1 MALGGGTF
9 TAQNKVLPGSYMV
22 FISAVQTGSALS
34 GRGTAAMG
42 LELDWGP
49 EGAIFALSAEDLR
62 DQALPLLGYDRDHE
76 KLKGIRDVLKHA
88 QTLYGY
94 RLNGGGKKAENDYAV
109 ARYSGTRGND
119 LKIAIRAS
127 MDEEGAFQVQTILG
141 STLVDEQTVA
151 SAAELQRNDY
161 VTWKTAELAETAGTA
176 LTGGENGSV
185 TGQSHQDFLD
195 KIESYAFNTIGC
207 LSTETSIKSMY
218 CNFAKRMREEVGLKF
233 QAVVYR
239 QAADYEGVVNV
250 KNKTLDQDWPES
262 AMVYWATGANAGCSL
277 SGSCTNQKYDGE
289 FEPDVSYTQ
298 AQLKAAIKA
307 GEFTFH
313 RVNSDAHVLT
323 DINSL
328 VTLTDTKN
336 DLFQDNATIRTIDEI
351 AISIARIFNTK
362 YIGKIRNSAAGR
374 IMFWNDIVT
383 HHKELEQ
390 LGAIE
395 DFSDEF
401 VTVKPGKEKVAV
413 VVQDAITVT
422 GAMERLYMTCSIS

>member
-22 FISAVQTGSALS
+22 FISAVQTGSALT
-34 GRGTAAMG
+34 GRGTAAIG

-49 EGAIFALSAEDLR
+49 EGEVFALSAKELQDR
-62 DQALPLLGYDRDHE
+62 ALSLLGYDWDHE
-76 KLKGIRDVLKHA
+76 NLKGVRDVLKHA
-88 QTLYGY
+88 HTLYGY
-94 RLNGGGKKAENDYAV
+94 RLNSGGKKAENNYAV

-127 MDEEGAFQVQTILG
+127 LDEEGAFQVQTVLG
-141 STLVDEQTVA
+141 SVLVDEQTVA
-151 SAAELQRNDY
+151 NMGELERNGY
-161 VTWKTAELAETAGTA
+161 VTWKTVELAETAGSA

-195 KIESYAFNTIGC
+195 RMESYAFNTIGC
-207 LSTETSIKSMY
+207 LSTETSIKTMY
-218 CNFAKRMREEVGLKF
+218 CNFARRMREEVGLKF
-233 QAVVYR
+233 QTVVYR
-239 QAADYEGVVNV
+239 QAADYEGVINV
-250 KNKTLDQDWPES
+250 KNRVQDKDWPES

-289 FEPDVSYTQ
+289 FEPDISLTQ
-298 AQLKAAIKA
+298 AQLKATVKA

-313 RVNSDAHVLT
+313 RVNSDVHVLT

-336 DLFQDNATIRTIDEI
+336 ELFQDNATIRTIDEI
-351 AISIARIFNTK
+351 AISIARIFNAG

-374 IMFWNDIVT
+374 MMFWNDIVA
-383 HHKELEQ
+383 HHEELEK

-395 DFSDEF
+395 DFSDES
-401 VTVKPGKEKVAV
+401 VTVEPGKEKTAV
-413 VVQDAITVT
+413 VIQDAVT
-422 GAMERLYMTCSIS
+422 IMGTMEKLYMTCRIS

>member
-9 TAQNKVLPGSYMV
+9 TAQNKILPGSYMV
-22 FISAVQTGSALS
+22 FISAALTGSALAE
-34 GRGTAAMG
+34 RGTAAMG

-49 EGAIFALSAEDLR
+49 EGEVFALSAEELR
-62 DQALPLLGYDRDHE
+62 DQALSLLGYDRDHE
-76 KLKGIRDVLKHA
+76 KLKGIRDVLKQA

-94 RLNGGGKKAENDYAV
+94 RLNGGGKKAGNDYAT

-127 MDEEGAFQVQTILG
+127 LDEEGAFQVQTILG

-151 SAAELQRNDY
+151 SAAELKRNDY
-161 VTWKTAELAETAGTA
+161 VTWKNAELAETAGTA

-195 KIESYAFNTIGC
+195 RIESYAFNTIGC
-207 LSTETSIKSMY
+207 LSTETSVKSMY
-218 CNFAKRMREEVGLKF
+218 CNFAKRMREEAGLKF
-233 QAVVYR
+233 QAVVYQ

-250 KNKTLDQDWPES
+250 KNKVLDQDWPES

-289 FEPDVSYTQ
+289 FEPDVSLTQ

-313 RVNSDAHVLT
+313 RVNSDVHVLT

-328 VTLTDTKN
+328 VSLTEEKN
-336 DLFQDNATIRTIDEI
+336 KLFQANTTIRTIDEI
-351 AISIARIFNTK
+351 AISIARMFNAN
-362 YIGKIRNSAAGR
+362 YIGKIRNNAAGR
-374 IMFWNDIVT
+374 MMFWNDIVT

-422 GAMERLYMTCSIS
+422 GAMEQLYMTCSIS